1 LDAGPFCAWE
11 FSVFCWFDC
20 HRGGFVQSS
29 KLTGLLLSV
38 EILGDQSGTQNQ
50 HQQRNDESPLIC
62 GEIVGSCRLNE
73 PAQAAPP

>member
-1 LDAGPFCAWE
+1 
-11 FSVFCWFDC
+11 
-20 HRGGFVQSS
+20 VQSS

-62 GEIVGSCRLNE
+62 GGIVGSCRLNE

>member
-1 LDAGPFCAWE
+1 M
-11 FSVFCWFDC
+11 
-20 HRGGFVQSS
+20 QSS

-62 GEIVGSCRLNE
+62 GGIVGSCRLNE
-73 PAQAAPP
+73 PAQAMPLPDRPQRKATRKQIP

>member
-1 LDAGPFCAWE
+1 M
-11 FSVFCWFDC
+11 
-20 HRGGFVQSS
+20 QSS

-62 GEIVGSCRLNE
+62 GLLQ
-73 PAQAAPP
+73 AQRTGTSSAAVTRQTAAKSNK